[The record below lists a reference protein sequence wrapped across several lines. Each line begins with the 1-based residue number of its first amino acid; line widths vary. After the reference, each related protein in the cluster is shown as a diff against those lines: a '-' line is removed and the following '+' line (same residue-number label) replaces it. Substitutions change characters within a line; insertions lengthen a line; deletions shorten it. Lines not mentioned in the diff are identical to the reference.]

1 MRRTALKSTVTTA
14 ALVAAVVFA
23 VPAFAQRD
31 KLNLSERVARLEQ
44 QSDKGNQNPGA
55 LTDMVLKLNQIERE
69 MRELR
74 GLMEDQAFEIENL
87 KNAQRDQY
95 LDLDRRLTQGQSGT
109 DNVASGGLR
118 LSGFPAQASDRAA
131 AGRIPAP
138 GPGSAGMTQS
148 GPDFPAQGTLTQVAP
163 VRQDFPELAEPIDAQ
178 LQSSGLAQ
186 VAPTEIAAL
195 VDPAVE
201 KTDYNTAFDALKAG
215 RYAEAARLFAIFVE
229 RYPNGNYSDNAQYW
243 LAESY
248 YVTGNYRIALD
259 AFQNLINRFPG
270 SPKIPDGKLKLG
282 YTYFS
287 LKDWRQAETV
297 LKDVTAQY
305 PNSTVSRL
313 AENQLRTMRIQGNIQ

>member
-31 KLNLSERVARLEQ
+31 KLSLSERVARLEQ
-44 QSDKGNQNPGA
+44 QPDTGNQNPGA
-55 LTDMVLKLNQIERE
+55 LTDMVLKLNQIEQE
-69 MRELR
+69 MRDLR

-109 DNVASGGLR
+109 GGVASSGLR
-118 LSGFPAQASDRAA
+118 PSGFPAQGSARDT
-131 AGRIPAP
+131 AGRLPAP
-138 GPGSAGMTQS
+138 GPGSTGVTQS
-148 GPDFPAQGTLTQVAP
+148 DPNFPAQGTLTQVTP
-163 VRQDFPELAEPIDAQ
+163 VHQDFPELAEPVDAQ
-178 LQSSGLAQ
+178 LQSSGLGQ
-186 VAPTEIAAL
+186 VALTEIAAL
-195 VDPAVE
+195 VDPAAE
-201 KTDYNTAFDALKAG
+201 KADYNTAFDALKAG
-215 RYAEAARLFAIFVE
+215 RYAEAARLFAVFVE
-229 RYPNGNYSDNAQYW
+229 RYPNGDYSDNAQYW

-297 LKDVTAQY
+297 LNEVIAQY